1 MILAGDVMKSVVL
14 TGFSRGLGASLFQN
28 LIGLEGVRLFA
39 MGRIGSEKVQQTV
52 YSFLP
57 WDLEK
62 PEDAPSVESIVAGGG
77 DSLTFINNAGTVEPI
92 GDIGELSEEDL
103 RKAAQ
108 INFVSP
114 MLFCNQLVGLCRK
127 KRQKLK
133 IINISTGAA
142 NYPIVGWSAY
152 CSTKAAFKM
161 FLDVLA
167 EQEKDGGCGVEV
179 VHVDPGV
186 MDTGMQEKIRAADAK
201 SFPRLAEFQ
210 ALKAEGKLR
219 RPEEVAENIIRKY
232 IL

>member
-1 MILAGDVMKSVVL
+1 MRSIIL
-14 TGFSRGLGASLFQN
+14 TGFSRGLGASLFQK
-28 LIGLEGVRLFA
+28 LIGLKGVRLFA
-39 MGRIGSEKVQQTV
+39 IGRIGSEQVQQSV
-52 YSFLP
+52 YSFLS
-57 WDLEK
+57 WDLAKSESI
-62 PEDAPSVESIVAGGG
+62 PSMKSIVAGGG
-77 DSLTFINNAGTVEPI
+77 DSLMFINNAGTVEPI
-92 GDIGELSEEDL
+92 GDIGELSEEAL

-114 MLFCNQLVGLCRK
+114 MLFCNRLVGLCRK

-142 NYPIVGWSAY
+142 NYPIAGWSAY

-167 EQEKDGGCGVEV
+167 EQEKDGGCVEII
-179 VHVDPGV
+179 HVDPGV

>member
-1 MILAGDVMKSVVL
+1 MKNIIL
-14 TGFSRGLGASLFQN
+14 TGISRGLGQCLFRSLLSLPDMNVF
-28 LIGLEGVRLFA
+28 GV
-39 MGRIGSEKVQQTV
+39 GRAFPKGTEAR
-52 YSFLP
+52 YSHIY
-57 WDLEK
+57 WDLRK
-62 PEDAPSVESIVAGGG
+62 ADDMPRLDTTIVREP
-77 DSLTFINNAGTVEPI
+77 LLFINNAGTVEPI
-92 GDIGELSEEDL
+92 GDIGELSEEAL
-103 RKAAQ
+103 CQAAQ

-167 EQEKDGGCGVEV
+167 EQEKGGSCVEV
-179 VHVDPGV
+179 IHVDPGV
-186 MDTGMQEKIRAADAK
+186 MDTGMQEKIRAADEK

-210 ALKAEGKLR
+210 AFKAEGKLR
-219 RPEEVAENIIRKY
+219 RPEEVAESIIREH

>member
-1 MILAGDVMKSVVL
+1 MRSIVL
-14 TGFSRGLGASLFQN
+14 TGFSRGLGASLFQK
-28 LIGLEGVRLFA
+28 LIGLEGIRLFA

-52 YSFLP
+52 YSFFP

-62 PEDAPSVESIVAGGG
+62 PEDVPSVEGIVAEGG
-77 DSLTFINNAGTVEPI
+77 DSLMFINNAGTVEPI
-92 GDIGELSEEDL
+92 GEIGELSEETL

-114 MLFCNQLVGLCRK
+114 MLFCNRLVGLCRK

-142 NYPIVGWSAY
+142 NYPIAGWSAY

-167 EQEKDGGCGVEV
+167 EQEKGGGCVEV

>member
-1 MILAGDVMKSVVL
+1 MRSIIL
-14 TGFSRGLGASLFQN
+14 TGFSRGLGASLFQK

-39 MGRIGSEKVQQTV
+39 IGRITSKKVQQTV

-57 WDLEK
+57 WDLAK
-62 PEDAPSVESIVAGGG
+62 PENIPSVESIVAEGGE
-77 DSLTFINNAGTVEPI
+77 SLTFINNAGTVEPI
-92 GDIGELSEEDL
+92 GDIGELSEEAL

-114 MLFCNQLVGLCRK
+114 MLFCNRLVGLCRK

-142 NYPIVGWSAY
+142 NYPIAGWSAY

-167 EQEKDGGCGVEV
+167 EQEKDGGCGIEV

-201 SFPRLAEFQ
+201 AFPRLAEFQ

-219 RPEEVAENIIRKY
+219 SPEEVAENIIRKY

>member
-1 MILAGDVMKSVVL
+1 MKSIIL
-14 TGFSRGLGASLFQN
+14 TGFSRGLGKSLLQK
-28 LIGLEGVRLFA
+28 LLGLESVSLIA
-39 MGRIGSEKVQQTV
+39 IGRIDPEKMQRVEC
-52 YSFLP
+52 SFMS

-62 PEDAPSVESIVAGGG
+62 SEDIPSLSKIITGG

-92 GDIGELSEEDL
+92 GDIGELSEEAL
-103 RKAAQ
+103 CQAAQ

-114 MLFCNQLVGLCRK
+114 MLFCNHLVGLCRK
-127 KRQKLK
+127 KQQKLK

-142 NYPIVGWSAY
+142 NYPIAGWSAY

-167 EQEKDGGCGVEV
+167 EQEKDGGYVEV

-186 MDTGMQEKIRAADAK
+186 MDTEMQEKIRAADAK

-219 RPEEVAENIIRKY
+219 RPEDVAESIIRKY